1 MEIFEYDYYEGS
13 VSITI
18 VSKRPDVQASVI
30 VPASSVHE
38 EWASRVRV
46 ALREFRSP
54 LDAYL
59 SYYSVRKIQPG
70 ASIRDVDTQLNQDL
84 TRIQFDLG
92 IAMIEAA
99 WIGDETKVFAFER
112 NLEKAVKD
120 LFTARGGFPPVFVPG
135 DDGVKPDDYI
145 DVIVT
150 MGPGSN
156 IGQWQT
162 NAAP

>member
-1 MEIFEYDYYEGS
+1 MEILEYDYYAAS
-13 VSITI
+13 LSITI

-46 ALREFRSP
+46 ALREFRMP

-59 SYYSVRKIQPG
+59 AHYSVREIKPG

-84 TRIQFDLG
+84 TRLTFDLG
-92 IAMIEAA
+92 VAMTQAA
-99 WIGDETKVFAFER
+99 WIGDEVKVFAFER

-120 LFTARGGFPPVFVPG
+120 HFAARGGFPQVFVPG
-135 DDGVKPDDYI
+135 DDGIRPDDYI
-145 DVIVT
+145 DAIIT